1 MGKKKPTRV
10 ITPRI
15 VQPGEGGVRPWLW
28 VLFLVALAAWSWQVF
43 EFGRQEAGFDV
54 GRQNAL
60 EDELQQRILELE
72 EERDNLRA
80 AAARFERA
88 GQIDRAAAN
97 GVQAEVRALQ
107 DERSELKREVALL
120 KTLVAGGEKETLILE
135 GFSLTHLSESSYR
148 VEAMLSKRTDD
159 QEVVSGQVDIEI
171 SGEMDGEQQI
181 LVLSQLTGGKRSNI
195 GIRFKSFQKLKTELS
210 LPEGFEPSSIEMTV
224 RPDGKKFKSFEQAYD
239 WKQADA

>member
-15 VQPGEGGVRPWLW
+15 VQPGEGSVRPWLW

-54 GRQNAL
+54 GRHNAL
-60 EDELQQRILELE
+60 EDELQQRISELE
-72 EERDNLRA
+72 EERDTLRA
-80 AAARFERA
+80 AAVRFERS

-97 GVQAEVRALQ
+97 GVQSEVRALQ
-107 DERSELKREVALL
+107 DERAELKREVALL
-120 KTLVAGGEKETLILE
+120 KTLVAGGEKETLVLE
-135 GFSLTHLSESSYR
+135 EFSLTHLAERRYR

-159 QEVVSGQVDIEI
+159 QDTVIGQVGIEV
-171 SGEMDGEQQI
+171 SGEMDGEEQI
-181 LVLSQLTGGKRSNI
+181 LVMSQLTGGKRSNI
-195 GIRFKSFQKLKTELS
+195 GIRFKSFQKLKTDLN
-210 LPEGFEPSSIEMTV
+210 LPEGFEPSSIEVTV

-239 WKQADA
+239 WKLPDA